1 MICLRRCA
9 GPIGSGHV
17 PRAIFVRVRRTL
29 LPGKQHTRTLT
40 GGSLRLLIVAKAR
53 SGLVARMTQALGC
66 VGPGSPSPDKRQ
78 HRANLQRG
86 CRCNSSG
93 IRLCSSNSAALPGHS
108 ASRRRNEKHRNLALS
123 SPLLHQF
130 TGALQRGRKR
140 ARDQSA
146 YAIDATRASSAPS
159 NRHHRRFARGGRAV
173 SSST

>member
-1 MICLRRCA
+1 MQDRVVLQTALIKALTQQRSSRTQSSSERMPLNPRVNGWASSAVDCCESSFGTRRA
-9 GPIGSGHV
+9 DDRLWLGW
-17 PRAIFVRVRRTL
+17 RR
-29 LPGKQHTRTLT
+29 PE
-40 GGSLRLLIVAKAR
+40 S
-53 SGLVARMTQALGC
+53 
-66 VGPGSPSPDKRQ
+66 SPDKRQ

-130 TGALQRGRKR
+130 TGALPRGRTR
-140 ARDQSA
+140 ARGPSA

-159 NRHHRRFARGGRAV
+159 NRHHRRFAHGGRRAV